1 MPRISEA
8 TRKWQKKVKDL
19 EADNGMLRVSRSA
32 AQDQVK
38 RLEGKLERYEKAEQ
52 AQDIVAMEHTRKL
65 ESEVEFLRGLV
76 REMVVSPDTLQAIAK
91 NEVRFQE
98 SRNRER
104 RAQEK
109 EWRRQ
114 ENERRLNETKIKKES
129 ALK

>member
-1 MPRISEA
+1 
-8 TRKWQKKVKDL
+8 
-19 EADNGMLRVSRSA
+19 
-32 AQDQVK
+32 
-38 RLEGKLERYEKAEQ
+38 
-52 AQDIVAMEHTRKL
+52 MEHTRKL